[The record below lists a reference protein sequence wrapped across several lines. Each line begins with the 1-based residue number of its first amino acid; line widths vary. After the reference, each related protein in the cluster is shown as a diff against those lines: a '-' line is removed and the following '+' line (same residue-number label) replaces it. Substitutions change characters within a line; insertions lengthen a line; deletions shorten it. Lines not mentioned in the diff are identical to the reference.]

1 MFAGFAAFTERSV
14 LQYFNFTHITLI
26 TQLITQLS
34 AAQVQHST
42 ASGAL
47 QAVYVRF
54 MFPSNINTK

>member
-26 TQLITQLS
+26 TQLS

-47 QAVYVRF
+47 QAVYGRF